1 MRERPKTVN
10 PRNSANPAKSP
21 DTAQGITL
29 RPVVLAAD
37 QDFLLQVY
45 ASTRAH
51 EMSLVPW
58 TDAQKQA
65 FVRQQFEAQLAHY
78 AMQYPEANHG
88 LIHKQGTPVGRLY
101 LARGPE
107 VLHILDITILPARR
121 NTGIGSHVMGELLR
135 EAKQA
140 KKRVTIY
147 VESFNPSLRLF
158 ERLGFRKVEENGF
171 QFLMEWK
178 A

>member
-1 MRERPKTVN
+1 
-10 PRNSANPAKSP
+10 
-21 DTAQGITL
+21 
-29 RPVVLAAD
+29 
-37 QDFLLQVY
+37 
-45 ASTRAH
+45 
-51 EMSLVPW
+51 
-58 TDAQKQA
+58 
-65 FVRQQFEAQLAHY
+65 
-78 AMQYPEANHG
+78 MQYPEANHG